1 MVARTSATVARRV
14 YNVDAVS
21 LRAVRPLSWRFG
33 LLADF
38 GAGTTTWLA
47 SFELCAQVLRDVA
60 RDDVAS
66 AACLSACLLASFLI
80 GAVTVRRFVDLHP
93 GTVRLL
99 SAAAIASF
107 WLEGPLRHVAL
118 DVGVAADQMCQWCN
132 LYERS
137 ERRRRALSGLLLAFV
152 AIHLMLMRH
161 DGAVRVFTSVFLNLV
176 AVSLTLFAAA
186 WSGIERAA
194 SLSLLEQQLSVRPAD
209 LSWISPSLA
218 LGATLF
224 LFTWLAREFT
234 SATRLVELP
243 LVSGGG
249 GGGSTD
255 PIELAPTVA
264 LLIGVVIAFVR
275 PQFVR
280 SVRWLLL
287 GLTAGALFFAQTD
300 PHIALAGAST
310 LVVFS
315 AALLPTMM
323 AEMTRTRLLGRA
335 ASTTMCVFFGSI
347 ALAPHYSVLL
357 PALFL
362 IALQYAVGGFK
373 AAVETPIHAPER
385 SRPFLPRREL
395 MFSLAVLLLS
405 YSPTVLR
412 RLRDGD

>member
-1 MVARTSATVARRV
+1 V

-60 RDDVAS
+60 RNDVAS
-66 AACLSACLLASFLI
+66 AACLSVCLLASFLI

-107 WLEGPLRHVAL
+107 WLGGPLRHVAL
-118 DVGVAADQMCQWCN
+118 GVGVAADQMCQWCN

-161 DGAVRVFTSVFLNLV
+161 DGAVRVFTSAFLNLV

-234 SATRLVELP
+234 SATRLVDL
-243 LVSGGG
+243 SG

-347 ALAPHYSVLL
+347 ALAPHCPMLL

-362 IALQYAVGGFK
+362 IALHYAVGGFR

-395 MFSLAVLLLS
+395 MFSLAVLLFS